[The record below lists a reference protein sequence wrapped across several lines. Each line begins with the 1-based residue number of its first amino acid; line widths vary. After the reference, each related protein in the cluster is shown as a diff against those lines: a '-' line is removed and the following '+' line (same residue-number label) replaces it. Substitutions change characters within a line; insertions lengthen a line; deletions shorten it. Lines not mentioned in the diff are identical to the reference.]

1 MTTLKQQKLRTCS
14 TVSALFAVQ
23 RGLRSTVTSDNGL
36 GSFDDTTATFKAHHL
51 WKHTTFVSEPLVESG
66 SKRVRSHSLE
76 YPTAKYEVEEHLEPR
91 TVLSGG
97 TPVNDVGDGYIVKRR
112 TVLKSSTKRISERRG
127 FAYVVV
133 VSVNK
138 FAGL

>member
-1 MTTLKQQKLRTCS
+1 M
-14 TVSALFAVQ
+14 
-23 RGLRSTVTSDNGL
+23 
-36 GSFDDTTATFKAHHL
+36 
-51 WKHTTFVSEPLVESG
+51 VSEPLVESG

-76 YPTAKYEVEEHLEPR
+76 HPTAKYEVEEHLEPR

-138 FAGL
+138 FAGLCSSCEKNERTTYG